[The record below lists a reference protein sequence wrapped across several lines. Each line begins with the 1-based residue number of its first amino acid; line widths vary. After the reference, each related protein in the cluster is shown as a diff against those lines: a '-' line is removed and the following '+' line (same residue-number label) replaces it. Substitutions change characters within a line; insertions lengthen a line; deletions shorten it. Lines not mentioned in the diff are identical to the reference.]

1 MPADGGFGPLHSDRP
16 ARPRRKANLPHDHPT
31 TNQKTR
37 YCEQK
42 GPLSTLLNQKTRC
55 CERILR
61 MNRQIPFI
69 PLRFMVTSGRF
80 GPLLFTTS
88 RFLVTV
94 QRDPATAGTKWR
106 LFAHLFV
113 FVAYMWTQTHA
124 LLRACSRTAGIP
136 RVEIVGTPS
145 GLSGNTLCPTRQ
157 IWPQNERG
165 ALTSNASQGTSPL
178 FNGMVSQ
185 RVPYSL
191 SRSKILMH
199 TPPGAG

>member
-1 MPADGGFGPLHSDRP
+1 MLADNGFGPSTATAQRDPGGR
-16 ARPRRKANLPHDHPT
+16 ANLPHDHPT
-31 TNQKTR
+31 TDQKTR
-37 YCEQK
+37 CCEQK

-61 MNRQIPFI
+61 INRRIPFI
-69 PLRFMVTSGRF
+69 PLRFMVTSGPF

-94 QRDPATAGTKWR
+94 QRGPATAGTKWR
-106 LFAHLFV
+106 LFACLSV
-113 FVAYMWTQTHA
+113 FVAYTWTQTHA

-145 GLSGNTLCPTRQ
+145 GLSGNTFCPTRQ